1 MPRFTN
7 SSSATSPRN
16 SGRRTAPNNQG
27 PVMPRIRG
35 GMGII
40 NPKTNRPGTIGLIA
54 TQGASRYLV
63 SCYHV
68 LCRLD
73 RAAFQKGEEIY
84 LAEDAIQAVPIART
98 EQGLADLDAAAALVV
113 DNVEALAGIIGFPP
127 LAEPVE
133 PEEGMKVVKLG
144 HATGKT
150 EGQILRVEADEVWI
164 EPLTGAAGGPNR
176 RGGGLGKRR
185 GGGKFSGAGVSS
197 TKHQSTGTHPPRAP
211 GF

>member
-1 MPRFTN
+1 
-7 SSSATSPRN
+7 
-16 SGRRTAPNNQG
+16 
-27 PVMPRIRG
+27 MPRIRG

-164 EPLTGAAGGPNR
+164 EPLTGAAGGPIS
-176 RGGGLGKRR
+176 GGGD
-185 GGGKFSGAGVSS
+185 SGTVWVCKDSWAPVVLHTGTNDTGLIPYARGVSLL
-197 TKHQSTGTHPPRAP
+197 RAP
-211 GF
+211 DSLGLTVLPG